1 MNLFNLLKRE
11 DIYFSLRK
19 KVKKNEIIFQ
29 EDEKCFY
36 VCVVKKGEV
45 SISTYSLSGQ
55 EIIYNEIEEGGI
67 FGNNLVYSDSPF
79 YRGHVVAKKD
89 TELLLFSKEAFL
101 RVLQNNKEF
110 LSAYLSLEA
119 NFAKKLNGQIKLLS
133 LSSAE
138 ERFMYFLKNQK
149 SIKFKSISSLAATLF
164 LSREVVSRLISK
176 LVKEKKIKREG
187 NMISLLK

>member
-19 KVKKNEIIFQ
+19 KAKKNEIIFQ
-29 EDEKCFY
+29 EDEKCLY
-36 VCVVKKGEV
+36 VCIVKKGEV

-55 EIIYNEIEEGGI
+55 EIIYNK
-67 FGNNLVYSDSPF
+67 LVYSDAPL

-89 TELLLFSKEAFL
+89 TERLLFSKEAFL

-149 SIKFKSISSLAATLF
+149 SIKFKSISSLASTLF